1 MTIRSLSL
9 LSAAMLVVGGSAAL
23 AADLPTRKAPP
34 APMVY
39 VQPYSWTGF
48 YAGLNAGAV
57 WNTGNTDIVG
67 SSGFV
72 GLGSGVVPSSL
83 STNSVGFIGGG
94 QVGYNY
100 QMSNFV
106 LGAEADFDGTTLS
119 KSANYTGGPVLGTT
133 LTTHAKE
140 SLDWLGTV
148 RGRLGFLVTP
158 QLLLYGTGGF
168 AYGGVNQEASVV
180 ANNTGYGWYGSS
192 NSVRTGWTAGAGA
205 EYAITNN
212 ISLKAEYLYYD
223 LGSKTV
229 TAAGNGAVA
238 SFAGLNGIYGVT
250 KTDYNGSVARV
261 GINYKF

>member
-72 GLGSGVVPSSL
+72 GLGSVVPSSL

-100 QMSNFV
+100 QINTFV

-119 KSANYTGGPVLGTT
+119 KSASYTGGPVLGTT
-133 LTTHAKE
+133 LTTQAKE

-148 RGRLGFLVTP
+148 RARVGFLATP
-158 QLLLYGTGGF
+158 QLLIYGTGGF
-168 AYGGVNQEASVV
+168 AYGGVNQQASVV
-180 ANNTGYGWYGSS
+180 ANGTGYGWYGSN
-192 NSVRTGWTAGAGA
+192 NSTRTGWTAGAGA

-229 TAAGNGAVA
+229 TVAGNSAVG

-261 GINYKF
+261 GVNYKF